1 MLIAVL
7 KKTSLKY
14 SLLETELDWELEAE
28 SSSQTVDSVA
38 VLLVYI
44 VAMYNMRN
52 LYTCSRFIEIIEFYR
67 KRLFNHDF
75 VDDTDEII
83 GYGIEE

>member
-1 MLIAVL
+1 M
-7 KKTSLKY
+7 
-14 SLLETELDWELEAE
+14 
-28 SSSQTVDSVA
+28 DSVA